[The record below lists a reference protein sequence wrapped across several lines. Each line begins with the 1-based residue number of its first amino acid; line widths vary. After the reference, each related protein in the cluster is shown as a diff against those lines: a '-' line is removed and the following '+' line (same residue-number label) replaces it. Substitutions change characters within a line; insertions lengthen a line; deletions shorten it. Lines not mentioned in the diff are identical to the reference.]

1 MAIQYKPTKPKKEK
15 PVKEPK
21 APKAEKPVSFG
32 SANAVKFDK
41 PKKVKEKKIK
51 APKPEKAEVM
61 SFTPTK
67 AEKATKFEGAGKLK
81 KPVNTKILASVLVS
95 VAVIAIAIL
104 LVFTLKDNEPIVEP
118 MSLFVVA
125 LPDTTYYV
133 GEQPSFVGLKLKMTF
148 TNDKEITVDGSECEI
163 TGFDS
168 SKPAEDQLITVKY
181 KDLETTFT
189 VTISEMPEPNPD
201 ANYNGLSFKKLPD
214 KTAYKVGE
222 WPDLTGGI
230 LLVHYDDGTTR
241 ELPLDSEDV
250 KITEFTT
257 ASPGT
262 YEVIVKYVDESNRYG
277 ETSFTITVT
286 E

>member
-1 MAIQYKPTKPKKEK
+1 MALQYKPTKPKKEK

-41 PKKVKEKKIK
+41 PKKVKEPKIK

-95 VAVIAIAIL
+95 VAVIAVALL
-104 LVFTLKDNEPIVEP
+104 LVFTLKDNEQVIEP
-118 MSLFVVA
+118 LSLSVSE
-125 LPDTTYYV
+125 LPKTTYYV
-133 GEQPSFVGLKLKMTF
+133 GEASSFNGLKLKMTL
-148 TNDKEITVDGSECEI
+148 TNGTAITVDGSECVI

-168 SKPAEDQLITVKY
+168 SKPVENQVITVKY
-181 KDLETTFT
+181 KNLETSYTIT
-189 VTISEMPEPNPD
+189 VKELLLSPPTGT
-201 ANYNGLSFKKLPD
+201 YNGLTFKTLP
-214 KTAYKVGE
+214 KTEYKVKE
-222 WPDLTGGI
+222 WLDTNGGV

-241 ELPLDSEDV
+241 EMPLDSEGV
-250 KITEFTT
+250 KIYGFTT
-257 ASPGT
+257 DVPGT
-262 YEVIVKYVDESNRYG
+262 YTLTVKYVEGTNYG
-277 ETSFTITVT
+277 ETSYTITVT